1 MRCFLLIYTPPS
13 KNIYIYRYIYI
24 YMYCVL
30 IKVFLSL
37 CVYCMCV
44 CAFAGKKKQVKSELD
59 TCELQIIA
67 LKQQDTQ
74 NKNMLQV
81 VQTDCDEM
89 QLKLDDQHSAL
100 EMLRMDK
107 VSILNKILPLLF
119 FPPRALFLL
128 PCTFSPFYTSLFFFF
143 GCSVFFFVIQ
153 FFLFNS
159 KNLCHTCIC

>member
-1 MRCFLLIYTPPS
+1 
-13 KNIYIYRYIYI
+13 
-24 YMYCVL
+24 MYCVL

-107 VSILNKILPLLF
+107 VQLIKILSPSPCTSLS
-119 FPPRALFLL
+119 ALFPL
-128 PCTFSPFYTSLFFFF
+128 SHLFT
-143 GCSVFFFVIQ
+143 
-153 FFLFNS
+153 FFLFNFVHP
-159 KNLCHTCIC
+159 KKMVFYLFLCRCIYKKKYKRSWNVK